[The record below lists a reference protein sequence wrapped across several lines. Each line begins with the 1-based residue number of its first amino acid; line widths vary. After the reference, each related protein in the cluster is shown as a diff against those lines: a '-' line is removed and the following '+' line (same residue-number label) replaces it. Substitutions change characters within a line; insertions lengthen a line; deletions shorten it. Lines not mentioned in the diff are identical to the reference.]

1 MNGAADLELTVV
13 TIDDEPLALAR
24 LALLLTD
31 IDGIRLS
38 GSFDVPEEGFSFIE
52 GRRPDVVLLDID
64 MPGINGLQL
73 ASHLRAMEGPHPSII
88 FITAFDHHAIEAF
101 EANAIDYVLK
111 PVTPSRLKAAMG
123 RIQQLVAQERAAMR
137 ARELERR
144 LDEFRLDPAS
154 ADDEFDQQRIWA
166 LRGNEF
172 VQLRIGDIERV
183 ESDRDY
189 VHIHDADRAY
199 HLRATLG
206 SLHERLGTDRYVRV
220 RRSAIVRLD
229 SIGAIRDR
237 GYGDLQIILQSG
249 TVMQVGRTYLKPLRE
264 RLKQWPNAG
273 VHSRRSAARPGLDAE
288 VVACCR

>member
-1 MNGAADLELTVV
+1 LELTVV
-13 TIDDEPLALAR
+13 AIDDEPLALAR

-31 IDGIRLS
+31 IGGIRLI
-38 GSFDVPEEGFSFIE
+38 GSFNDPQEGFSFVE
-52 GRRPDVVLLDID
+52 KRRPDVVLLDID

-73 ASHLRAMEGPHPSII
+73 ASHLQEMDGPRPSVI

-111 PVTPSRLKAAMG
+111 PVAPSRLGAAIS
-123 RIQQLVAQERAAMR
+123 RIRQVVAQERAAMR
-137 ARELERR
+137 VRELERR
-144 LDEFRLDPAS
+144 LDELRLDPAS
-154 ADDEFDQQRIWA
+154 ADDEFDCQRIWA

-237 GYGDLQIILQSG
+237 GYGDLQIILLSG

-264 RLKQWPNAG
+264 RLKQWPGAG
-273 VHSRRSAARPGLDAE
+273 VQSRRSAATPCLAAE
-288 VVACCR
+288 VVAYCG

>member
-1 MNGAADLELTVV
+1 MRGVPALELTVV
-13 TIDDEPLALAR
+13 AIDDETLALAR

-31 IDGIRLS
+31 IDGIRLI
-38 GSFDVPEEGFSFIE
+38 GSFDDPEEGFSFIE
-52 GRRPDVVLLDID
+52 GRRPHVVLLDID

-73 ASHLRAMEGPHPSII
+73 AAHLRAMEGPRPSVI

-101 EANAIDYVLK
+101 EENAIDYVLK
-111 PVTPSRLKAAMG
+111 PVTLSRLEAAVF

-137 ARELERR
+137 VRELERHLDELR
-144 LDEFRLDPAS
+144 LDLSS
-154 ADDEFDQQRIWA
+154 ADDKFDRQRIWA

-237 GYGDLQIILQSG
+237 GYSDLQIILQSG
-249 TVMQVGRTYLKPLRE
+249 AVMQVGRTYLKPLRE
-264 RLKQWPNAG
+264 RLKQWPG
-273 VHSRRSAARPGLDAE
+273 VDGQLHRSGAKPG
-288 VVACCR
+288 VVAEAEACCG